1 MFASVVL
8 CRRSNLGAR
17 KNVFGGWAFP
27 DSPGASLVLIVPQ
40 RHARCQLVLPT
51 LSSVFPECVLVV
63 PVCCLAVF
71 WLVLG
76 ISGYCRLSL
85 DVSYVSSRHLVKN
98 NSRVFLFWFSVVV

>member
-8 CRRSNLGAR
+8 CRRSNLGVR

-27 DSPGASLVLIVPQ
+27 DSPGASLALIVPQ
-40 RHARCQLVLPT
+40 RHARCQWVLPT

-76 ISGYCRLSL
+76 ISGYCWLSL
-85 DVSYVSSRHLVKN
+85 DVPYVSSRHLVKN
-98 NSRVFLFWFSVVV
+98 NARVFLF